1 MFRVAGPAALRA
13 PLPAGGAMSDSG
25 TQLMT
30 GLQLEDAI
38 EILERRRWWI
48 LLAALC
54 GLVLGFIAYLVLPAR
69 YESSTTILVEPQGV
83 PESFVK
89 STVTLEVEQRLYT
102 LQERVT
108 SYQSLNELI
117 DRVGT
122 QTLDPTG
129 QLTREAIMGEI
140 RRNLGV
146 EISPRKASAPVFA
159 LTYGA
164 RDPELAALVVREIAG
179 LFMQENL
186 KDRARQAT
194 ATAEFLDNELERLR
208 TEVSQQEEKIRN
220 FQFGSM
226 GSLPSQLDA
235 NLRELDRLNLELAS
249 NLEAQVE
256 TTQRSALLR
265 RQFGG
270 AEAANGQVVEVPGSL
285 HALLRSAQQELLHA
299 RQTYTEEHPNVRH
312 LHDQVENLK
321 REIAE
326 GPRQVEPGTGTFSDP
341 TLDGLNKQVGEA
353 GLQLDA
359 HKRQENR
366 IRARIEEL
374 EQRVAQTPSTEQD
387 LQALTRDYENLSTT
401 YRQLLGK
408 KQEAALARNLEL
420 AQKGER
426 FRILLPAQVP
436 NAPIWPDLAMTLPAG
451 LAFGLALVALG
462 IGIAEFRNPA
472 FRSVERL
479 TRVLGLPV
487 FASIPRIDNDQ
498 IYEVKPGD
506 DVDPKLVAFT
516 APESSPAE
524 QYRGFLPTYLEAEH
538 NKVLLVTSAA
548 RGDGK
553 TLTTMNLAV
562 TLATD
567 LNKRV
572 LVIDGDLRRPRVHKV
587 MRTDRKKGLSTI
599 LTKQA
604 TLDECTV
611 QTKVP
616 NLTVLPSGRSVRNPL
631 TLLTDRAFLEVI
643 EQAKSRF
650 DIVVIDSP
658 PLLPVVDSKILRK
671 MADMVLFVVRADS
684 TPRDAVIRSMRD
696 MKGVAGVIFNQV
708 SPGSF
713 RRYYYYDAYSTYA
726 YGEPIEQD
734 EAEEVRAVV

>member
-1 MFRVAGPAALRA
+1 
-13 PLPAGGAMSDSG
+13 MSDSEA
-25 TQLMT
+25 QLMT
-30 GLQLEDAI
+30 GFHLEDAI

-48 LLAALC
+48 LLGSLC
-54 GLVLGFIAYLVLPAR
+54 GLLLGFIAYLVLPAR

-83 PESFVK
+83 PESYVK
-89 STVTLEVEQRLYT
+89 STVTLAVEERMYT
-102 LQERVT
+102 LRERVT

-117 DRVGT
+117 DRLGAQV
-122 QTLDPTG
+122 LDPSG
-129 QLTREAIMGEI
+129 RLTREAIMAEI
-140 RRNLGV
+140 RKGLGV
-146 EISPRKASAPVFA
+146 EISPRKASAPVFEI
-159 LTYGA
+159 TYSA
-164 RDPELAALVVREIAG
+164 RDPELAALVVREIGSA
-179 LFMQENL
+179 FMQENL
-186 KDRARQAT
+186 RERARQAT
-194 ATAEFLDNELERLR
+194 ATAEFLDGELERLR
-208 TEVSQQEEKIRN
+208 SEVSQQEERIRS
-220 FQFGSM
+220 FQFQSM
-226 GSLPSQLDA
+226 GALPSQLDA

-249 NLEAQVE
+249 NLEAQVGA
-256 TTQRSALLR
+256 TQRAALLK

-270 AEAANGQVVEVPGSL
+270 AEAEGGEIADVPGSL
-285 HALLRSAQQELLHA
+285 HALLRSAQQELLQT

-312 LHDQVENLK
+312 LREQVEHLT

-326 GPRQVEPGTGTFSDP
+326 APRQISPDAIAFADP
-341 TLDGLNKQVGEA
+341 TLVSLQKQVDEGNLD
-353 GLQLDA
+353 LQA
-359 HKRQENR
+359 HKRQEAR

-374 EQRVAQTPSTEQD
+374 EGRVAQTPAKEQE
-387 LQALTRDYENLSTT
+387 LVALTRDYENLSTT

-408 KQEAALARNLEL
+408 KHEAALARNLEL

-436 NAPIWPDLAMTLPAG
+436 GAPTWPDLTMTLPAG
-451 LAFGLALVALG
+451 MAFGLALVALG

-524 QYRGFLPTYLEAEH
+524 QYRGFLPTYLEAER

-548 RGDGK
+548 RSDGK
-553 TLTTMNLAV
+553 TLTTMNLSV
-562 TLATD
+562 TLASD

-587 MRTDRKKGLSTI
+587 MRVDRKRGLSTI

-604 TLDECTV
+604 SLEECTV
-611 QTKVP
+611 ETRVP
-616 NLTVLPSGRSVRNPL
+616 NLSVLPAGRSVRNPL
-631 TLLTDRAFLEVI
+631 TLLTDRSFLDVVE
-643 EQAKSRF
+643 EAKSRF

-684 TPRDAVIRSMRD
+684 TPRDAVIRSLKD
-696 MKGVAGVIFNQV
+696 MKDVAGVIFNQV

-726 YGEPIEQD
+726 YGEPIEQ
-734 EAEEVRAVV
+734 EEVEEVRAVG